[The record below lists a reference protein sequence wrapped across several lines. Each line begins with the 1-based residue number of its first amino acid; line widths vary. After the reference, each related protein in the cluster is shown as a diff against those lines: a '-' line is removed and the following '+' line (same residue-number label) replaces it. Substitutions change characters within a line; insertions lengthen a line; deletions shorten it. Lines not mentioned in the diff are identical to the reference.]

1 MDWALTY
8 NRKQILLAL
17 REGFEIRLRPDCKS
31 SYVSKLPPSF
41 HVSLIKFFLS
51 LLFLQAPAPVGCYRY
66 SVNYVNGCLEL
77 YYLCCTSLTVTVI
90 FGFCVQIAKVFMIL
104 WVHIVHIL
112 LYT

>member
-1 MDWALTY
+1 MCLLNKGANVLVM
-8 NRKQILLAL
+8 LLAN
-17 REGFEIRLRPDCKS
+17 ESNHPEIS
-31 SYVSKLPPSF
+31 VSF
-41 HVSLIKFFLS
+41 
-51 LLFLQAPAPVGCYRY
+51 QAPAPAGCYRY

-77 YYLCCTSLTVTVI
+77 YCVCCTSLKVAVI